1 MPEIVHELS
10 IRAPVKTVYQA
21 LTQRRGIENWWT
33 RDVDTEPLLG
43 SIAAFG
49 FDNPEHLVRMRIERL
64 EEPRLVLWRCVSGPV
79 EWAHTEVCFTLR
91 EEPEGTV
98 VRFQHLKWKSIEGAL
113 PRASYAW
120 AGFLRSLKFYLE
132 RDAGMPYPHDLE

>member
-1 MPEIVHELS
+1 M
-10 IRAPVKTVYQA
+10 
-21 LTQRRGIENWWT
+21 
-33 RDVDTEPLLG
+33 
-43 SIAAFG
+43 
-49 FDNPEHLVRMRIERL
+49 
-64 EEPRLVLWRCVSGPV
+64 
-79 EWAHTEVCFTLR
+79 CFTLR
-91 EEPEGTV
+91 EEPEGAV